1 MTTSPSAKEI
11 YPDIFKI
18 QLPFPGDKPGPINVY
33 LFRGECITLVD
44 TGIPRTVKFLKKA
57 LDEIGIDSS
66 QQYAKP
72 LSKYAGKKDFDYLI
86 TVCGNADERCPV
98 FPGVGTRL
106 HWPFEDPAAFEGSD
120 GEITAKFREIRNQIN
135 EKITSWLKQYITD
148 Q

>member
-1 MTTSPSAKEI
+1 MSKRPVLFLCTGNSARSQMAEALLRR
-11 YPDIFKI
+11 YGGQYFDVYSAGLEPTV
-18 QLPFPGDKPGPINVY
+18 INPYTIKV
-33 LFRGECITLVD
+33 
-44 TGIPRTVKFLKKA
+44 

-120 GEITAKFREIRNQIN
+120 GEKTAKFREIRNQIN